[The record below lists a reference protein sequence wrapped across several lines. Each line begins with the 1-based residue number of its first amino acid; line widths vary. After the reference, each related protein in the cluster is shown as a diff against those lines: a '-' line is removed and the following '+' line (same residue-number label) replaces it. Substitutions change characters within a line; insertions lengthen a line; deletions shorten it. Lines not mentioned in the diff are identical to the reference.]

1 MKEYSSTKRH
11 FGGRIPRV
19 MVILACLLVLYSF
32 LEQPVHAST
41 FVQMRSKKP
50 QLAPNNTAVLT
61 FHNDQF
67 RSGQNLN
74 ETILTPKNVNVKSF
88 GKRISYPVDGQVYA
102 QPLFVPNVDM
112 RGAMYNVVYV
122 ATENDS
128 VYAFDADK
136 TRAAAPL
143 WRTSFIRRP
152 SVIPVPARKLYL
164 KYKTQDLFPQVG
176 ITSTP
181 VIDQTSGTIYVV
193 AFTWERGS
201 YVQRLHGLD
210 IATGKERR
218 GSPVV
223 IRASI
228 EGKGYDNYNG
238 IINFRPDRGNQRAAL
253 LLYKGIVY
261 ICWAAFGDTDSYHG
275 WIIGYN
281 ATTYRQVATAIYND
295 SPDGEE
301 GGIWM
306 GGAGPAVD
314 KDGYMYLATG
324 NGDYNLSA
332 GGRNAGDSFIKLS
345 IQHGL
350 SLVDYFTPFNQV
362 CLDGRDSDLGSG
374 GVLLLP
380 DQLGRHPRLLIG
392 IGKEGRV
399 YVIER
404 EHMGHFAND
413 PGLACNTARE
423 KRTDIDKIV
432 QELPPNTVGSLFGV
446 PAYWSGAKNSGQFI
460 YVGGFRNKVRAIP
473 LSRTGVLASHSSSA
487 GVEKLRFSGATPA
500 VSSNGNVPG
509 TGIVWINSPSD
520 CNATGCAPKG
530 HGTLRAYDAMNLG
543 REIYNSEQNAARDR
557 VDSYVKFSVPTVANG
572 EVFVGTGS
580 RLDVYG
586 LLALH

>member
-11 FGGRIPRV
+11 FGGALRQV
-19 MVILACLLVLYSF
+19 VIILVCLLILFTF
-32 LEQPVHAST
+32 LEQPVHAAPS
-41 FVQMRSKKP
+41 VHLRSK
-50 QLAPNNTAVLT
+50 QHQNAPNDTAVLT
-61 FHNDQF
+61 FHNDLF

-88 GKRISYPVDGQVYA
+88 GKRASYPVDGQVYA
-102 QPLFVPNVDM
+102 QPLFVPNVGM
-112 RGAMYNVVYV
+112 HGTLHNVVYV

-136 TRAAAPL
+136 TGTAAPL

-152 SVIPVPARKLYL
+152 AVIPVPAKKLYL
-164 KYKTQDLFPQVG
+164 KYKTIDLFPQVG

-181 VIDQTSGTIYVV
+181 VIDQKSGTLYVV
-193 AFTWERGS
+193 AFTLERGS

-210 IATGKERR
+210 IATGRERH

-223 IRASI
+223 IRASMR
-228 EGKGYDNYNG
+228 GRGYDSRNG
-238 IINFRPDRGNQRAAL
+238 VISFRSDRGNQRAAL
-253 LLYKGIVY
+253 LLYRGVVY
-261 ICWAAFGDTDSYHG
+261 ICWAAFGDTDPYHG

-281 ATTYRQVATAIYND
+281 ATTYRQVAAAIYND
-295 SPDGEE
+295 SADGQE

-306 GGAGPAVD
+306 SGAAPAVD

-324 NGDYNLSA
+324 NGDFNLSG
-332 GGRNAGDSFIKLS
+332 GGRNSGDSFIKLS
-345 IQHGL
+345 IQHAL
-350 SLVDYFTPFNQV
+350 SLIDYFTPFNQT

-380 DQLGRHPRLLIG
+380 DQPGKHPRLLIG

-404 EHMGHFAND
+404 EHMGHFTND
-413 PGLACNTARE
+413 PGLKCNTARE

-446 PAYWSGAKNSGQFI
+446 AAYWSGAKNSGPFI
-460 YVGGFRNKVRAIP
+460 YVGGFRNKLRAIP
-473 LSRTGVLASHSSSA
+473 LSRSGVLASHSSSA
-487 GVEKLRFSGATPA
+487 GVEKLAFSGATPS

-509 TGIVWINSPSD
+509 TGIVWINSPSN
-520 CNATGCAPKG
+520 CFSTGCAPKG
-530 HGTLRAYDAMNLG
+530 HGALRAYDAMNLG
-543 REIYNSEQNAARDR
+543 KEIYNSEQNAARDR

-572 EVFVGTGS
+572 EVFVATGT
-580 RLDVYG
+580 RLNVYG
-586 LLALH
+586 LLA

>member
-11 FGGRIPRV
+11 FGSAIPCV
-19 MVILACLLVLYSF
+19 VVVLVCFLILYTF

-41 FVQMRSKKP
+41 LVYLRSKLY
-50 QLAPNNTAVLT
+50 QRAPHNTAVLT

-74 ETILTPKNVNVKSF
+74 ETILTPKNVNVRLF
-88 GKRISYPVDGQVYA
+88 GKRASYHVDGQVYA
-102 QPLFVPNVDM
+102 QPLFVPNVVIH
-112 RGAMYNVVYV
+112 GSIHNVVYV

-136 TRAAAPL
+136 TGTAAPL

-152 SVIPVPARKLYL
+152 SVIPVPTKKLYL
-164 KYKTQDLFPQVG
+164 KYKTMDISPQVG

-181 VIDQTSGTIYVV
+181 VIDQSSRTIYVV
-193 AFTWERGS
+193 AFTSEKGS
-201 YVQRLHGLD
+201 YVQRLHGLN
-210 IATGKERR
+210 IATGRERH
-218 GSPVV
+218 GSPVI

-228 EGKGYDNYNG
+228 KGEGYDNRNG
-238 IINFRPDRGNQRAAL
+238 IINFRSDRGNQRAAL
-253 LLYKGIVY
+253 LLYGGVVY
-261 ICWAAFGDTDSYHG
+261 ICWAAFGDTDTYHG

-295 SPDGEE
+295 SPDGQE

-324 NGDYNLSA
+324 NGDFNLSS

-345 IQHGL
+345 IQRAL

-380 DQLGRHPRLLIG
+380 DQPGRHPRLLIG

-404 EHMGHFAND
+404 EHMGHFTAD
-413 PGLACNTARE
+413 AGLTCSTARE

-446 PAYWSGAKNSGQFI
+446 PAYWSGAKNSGPFI
-460 YVGGFRNKVRAIP
+460 YVGGFRNKLRAIP

-487 GVEKLRFSGATPA
+487 GVEKLGSQEPRHRSRVMVMCRVLVLFGS
-500 VSSNGNVPG
+500 
-509 TGIVWINSPSD
+509 IVLRIV
-520 CNATGCAPKG
+520 
-530 HGTLRAYDAMNLG
+530 TLLVVLRRAM
-543 REIYNSEQNAARDR
+543 EHCVHMMQ
-557 VDSYVKFSVPTVANG
+557 
-572 EVFVGTGS
+572 
-580 RLDVYG
+580 
-586 LLALH
+586 